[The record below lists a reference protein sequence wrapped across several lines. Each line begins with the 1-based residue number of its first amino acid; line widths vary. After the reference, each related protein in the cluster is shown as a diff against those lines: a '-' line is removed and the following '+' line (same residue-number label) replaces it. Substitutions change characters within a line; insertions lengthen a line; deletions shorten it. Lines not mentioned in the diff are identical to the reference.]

1 MPQVYSSFQKKSMRF
16 ICAKA
21 ACRPPSAT
29 APGKPTSKPVSQPTD
44 AQVNAGALA
53 LWAHTQGC
61 TTDEAEERWNSVLE
75 DFRNVYRRIAR
86 LVIEAA
92 LDKPGN
98 QTGD

>member
-1 MPQVYSSFQKKSMRF
+1 MR
-16 ICAKA
+16 K
-21 ACRPPSAT
+21 
-29 APGKPTSKPVSQPTD
+29 PTD
-44 AQVNAGALA
+44 AQVDAGALA

-92 LDKPGN
+92 LDKRRN